1 MIRPIVK
8 DILFLQQKAEKAGWQ
23 DAAVGRDLLDTLAA
37 HIDTCVG
44 MAANMIG
51 STKAII
57 AVREENHL
65 LLMYNPKIILHPLT
79 SYKTEEGC
87 LCLFGR
93 RLCRRYDYITV
104 RYEDENFHKKKKQ
117 FEGFTA
123 EIVQHEIDHL
133 QGILI

>member
-65 LLMYNPKIILHPLT
+65 LLMYNPKSSCTPLPVT
-79 SYKTEEGC
+79 KQRKDASASLAAASAGAMTISQSAMKMKISI
-87 LCLFGR
+87 R
-93 RLCRRYDYITV
+93 RKSSSKASRQKSCST
-104 RYEDENFHKKKKQ
+104 K
-117 FEGFTA
+117 
-123 EIVQHEIDHL
+123 
-133 QGILI
+133 

>member
-65 LLMYNPKIILHPLT
+65 LLMYNPKIILHSLT
-79 SYKTEEGC
+79 SYKQRKDASASLAAASAGAMTISQSAMKMKISI
-87 LCLFGR
+87 R
-93 RLCRRYDYITV
+93 RKSSSKASRQKSCST
-104 RYEDENFHKKKKQ
+104 K
-117 FEGFTA
+117 
-123 EIVQHEIDHL
+123 
-133 QGILI
+133 

>member
-1 MIRPIVK
+1 MIQPIMH
-8 DILFLQQKAEKAGWQ
+8 DPLFLAQKSAPATPE
-23 DAAVGRDLLDTLAA
+23 DAPVARDLLDTLTA
-37 HIDTCVG
+37 HSDTCVG

-57 AVREENHL
+57 AVREEDHL
-65 LLMYNPKIILHPLT
+65 LLMYNPKIILHSLT

-104 RYEDENFHKKKKQ
+104 RYEDENFHKKKKR
-117 FEGFTA
+117 FSGFTA
-123 EIVQHEIDHL
+123 EIVQHEMDHL